1 MQLPLIGKEQ
11 QGKHTQRN
19 QSPAGAVNPLLQKEI
34 EQLNEIAQ
42 KKTINSNKE
51 KDKDTQSNCFSVDY
65 SFLDTISISDPR
77 LQKLLNDDLLNSKN
91 LDLEYILEQNADYF
105 HHLFN
110 NCACA
115 KCTCGRCH
123 CNYSQIKLN
132 LKNNYQSVYKKEYF
146 VKPDVMQ
153 QLSTPPLYEK
163 NYENFTEAQKK
174 NDLSF
179 EENFTSTQR
188 RDYVPHELP
197 QKLIL

>member
-1 MQLPLIGKEQ
+1 MLNSIPYCNASWYPAKLLPNRKVYELYDKKSELESSASNTNFLEYQKKMQLPLIGKEQ

-105 HHLFN
+105 HHLFSTIQQTPRWPIGQ
-110 NCACA
+110 A
-115 KCTCGRCH
+115 G
-123 CNYSQIKLN
+123 QPI
-132 LKNNYQSVYKKEYF
+132 QSLL
-146 VKPDVMQ
+146 
-153 QLSTPPLYEK
+153 LSGSNISSE
-163 NYENFTEAQKK
+163 
-174 NDLSF
+174 D
-179 EENFTSTQR
+179 
-188 RDYVPHELP
+188 
-197 QKLIL
+197 